1 MPFWM
6 LDDST
11 EANGATLMVPWLA
24 HALASARRRGVRLG
38 RRRRIR
44 LLSPLSVS
52 RSTHYLAL
60 SQQSLSPP
68 NTSLQKSSSCV
79 ISSCVWRDLRVDL
92 AVCDSMVVDELLYA
106 NTCPRLAPTRNYTS
120 SEQRNTPSESF
131 RACGP
136 TWCRD
141 HAHCRR
147 TRHVY
152 VSARS
157 PRSSS
162 GRFGRSPRRG
172 GPHLTPRLAVI
183 ARFGCLNHVSSTLT
197 SSSRVSMFIW
207 KVPPRVS
214 LLLIWKVLLPAHR
227 SLVTWESP
235 TENPTDVGFVTVP
248 HMQRP
253 MQRPSPPLVPSL
265 VGFVTA
271 RPLCRV
277 SPIRRRF
284 RHSPTD
290 IGFVI
295 VHRSSVSSQPNGQRF
310 RHSRSLSRMA
320 SLRTTSLLARGAV

>member
-1 MPFWM
+1 
-6 LDDST
+6 
-11 EANGATLMVPWLA
+11 
-24 HALASARRRGVRLG
+24 
-38 RRRRIR
+38 
-44 LLSPLSVS
+44 
-52 RSTHYLAL
+52 
-60 SQQSLSPP
+60 
-68 NTSLQKSSSCV
+68 
-79 ISSCVWRDLRVDL
+79 
-92 AVCDSMVVDELLYA
+92 MVVDELLYA
-106 NTCPRLAPTRNYTS
+106 NTCPRLAPTRNYSSGTRRLRRSERADPPGAAITHTVGAHDMYTS
-120 SEQRNTPSESF
+120 LLDR
-131 RACGP
+131 RARPLG
-136 TWCRD
+136 
-141 HAHCRR
+141 
-147 TRHVY
+147 
-152 VSARS
+152 VSAA
-157 PRSSS
+157 PL
-162 GRFGRSPRRG
+162 GAAVPD
-172 GPHLTPRLAVI
+172 LTPRLAVI

-227 SLVTWESP
+227 SLVSWESP

-253 MQRPSPPLVPSL
+253 IQRPTPPLVPSL

-290 IGFVI
+290 IGFVTA
-295 VHRSSVSSQPNGQRF
+295 HRSSVSSQPNGHRF

>member
-1 MPFWM
+1 M
-6 LDDST
+6 
-11 EANGATLMVPWLA
+11 
-24 HALASARRRGVRLG
+24 SA
-38 RRRRIR
+38 
-44 LLSPLSVS
+44 PC
-52 RSTHYLAL
+52 
-60 SQQSLSPP
+60 P
-68 NTSLQKSSSCV
+68 NTQQQT
-79 ISSCVWRDLRVDL
+79 RD
-92 AVCDSMVVDELLYA
+92 
-106 NTCPRLAPTRNYTS
+106 
-120 SEQRNTPSESF
+120 TPSELP
-131 RACGP
+131 P
-136 TWCRD
+136 TRPVPACRD

-253 MQRPSPPLVPSL
+253 MQRPTPPLVPSL

-295 VHRSSVSSQPNGQRF
+295 SHRRRF
-310 RHSRSLSRMA
+310 RHSPTDIGFVTAGRFHEWRRSGRPACWPGVRCSWGTR
-320 SLRTTSLLARGAV
+320 SGWGSGARATGAGELPAQAP